1 MGQLLSAPKP
11 TSSIAGTVVGSPTA
25 TAGSQKIDLDI
36 VALNDSLA
44 IALLMTIDEKIP
56 VFTKAGKGLAAALK
70 QQAGCTIEVVVSAAT
85 LGIPVGQ
92 AVATALS
99 HERQVVL
106 QKTAKIHLQ
115 NTPYAEPLSSIT
127 TGTPQKLLLDPR
139 HIDRVRG
146 KKVAFVDDVISSGG
160 SCAAALR
167 LIRDAGGIV
176 VGVGAILVE
185 GSGWKEK
192 IGAEDAKL
200 VSFLGTIPLYR
211 PPADAGGAWV
221 ADWEC

>member
-1 MGQLLSAPKP
+1 MGQAPSTPSAL
-11 TSSIAGTVVGSPTA
+11 AGTVVGTHTA
-25 TAGSQKIDLDI
+25 TAGTQTIDLDI

-44 IALLMTIDEKIP
+44 IALLMTIDEKIG
-56 VFTKAGKGLAAALK
+56 FIEKAGSELATALK
-70 QQAGCTIEVVVSAAT
+70 KAATGRIDVVVSAAT

-92 AVATALS
+92 AVASALK

-115 NTPYAEPLSSIT
+115 STPYAEPLTSIT

-146 KKVAFVDDVISSGG
+146 KRVVFVDDVISSGG

-167 LIRDAGGIV
+167 LIRAAGGNV

-185 GSGWKEK
+185 GSGWKAR
-192 IGAEDAKL
+192 IGEADAQL
-200 VSFLGTIPLYR
+200 VRSLGTIPLYR
-211 PPADAGGAWV
+211 PPEVAGGSWE